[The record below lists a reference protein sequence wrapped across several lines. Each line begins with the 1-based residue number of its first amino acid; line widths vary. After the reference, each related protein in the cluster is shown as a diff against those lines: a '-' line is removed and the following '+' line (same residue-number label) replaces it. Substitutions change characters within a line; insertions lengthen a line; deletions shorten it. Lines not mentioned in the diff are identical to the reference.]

1 MNRLWDKPQFYHL
14 ANRQTLRPQP
24 APALDRNRGL
34 SPFLSPF
41 LDEPTETPRVYPP
54 RAPPDWPETE
64 QTITLDED
72 INQDR
77 YDCEFDQSV
86 IW

>member
-1 MNRLWDKPQFYHL
+1 M
-14 ANRQTLRPQP
+14 
-24 APALDRNRGL
+24 
-34 SPFLSPF
+34 SPF